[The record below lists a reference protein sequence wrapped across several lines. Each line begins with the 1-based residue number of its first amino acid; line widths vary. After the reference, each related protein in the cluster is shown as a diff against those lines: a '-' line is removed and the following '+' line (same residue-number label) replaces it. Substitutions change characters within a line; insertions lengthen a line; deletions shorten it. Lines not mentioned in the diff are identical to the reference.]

1 LLEDYAVI
9 LAVLVI
15 TAGVVIL
22 GFFLA
27 RYRQLVSE
35 VGESTT
41 LAKDVWSS
49 MESRFMVTDS
59 RVIDLMARVEVLSE
73 RLKSPEKEEKGTRA
87 VSTEP
92 VIATPPRVTV
102 PSQVEVGGGDTEK
115 RILASLATGPKTS
128 GQIRDVIGR
137 SREHTARLLKMLFE
151 KELVVRNDA
160 NKPYVYEIT
169 GKGRTYLGN

>member
-9 LAVLVI
+9 LAIVVI

-22 GFFLA
+22 GFFMA

-35 VGESTT
+35 VGESTL

-49 MESRFMVTDS
+49 MQSRFMVTDS
-59 RVIDLMARVEVLSE
+59 RVIDLMAKVEVLSE
-73 RLKSPEKEEKGTRA
+73 RLKSPQKEEKAPA
-87 VSTEP
+87 VVPTEP
-92 VIATPPRVTV
+92 GITTPPRAAVS
-102 PSQVEVGGGDTEK
+102 SQLEVGGGDTERK
-115 RILASLATGPKTS
+115 ILESLAAGPKTS
-128 GQIRDVIGR
+128 GQIREVIGR
-137 SREHTARLLKMLFE
+137 SREHTARLLKTLFE

-169 GKGRTYLGN
+169 GKGRDYLGN

>member
-9 LAVLVI
+9 VAVVVI

-22 GFFLA
+22 ALFMA

-35 VGESTT
+35 VGESTS

-49 MESRFMVTDS
+49 MESRFMVTDT
-59 RVIDLMARVEVLSE
+59 RVIDLMAKVEVLSE
-73 RLKSPEKEEKGTRA
+73 RLKPSQRGERGAA
-87 VSTEP
+87 VAPTEP
-92 VIATPPRVTV
+92 GMALPPRVTLS
-102 PSQVEVGGGDTEK
+102 PKLEVGGGDTERK
-115 RILASLATGPKTS
+115 ILESLATGPKTS
-128 GQIRDVIGR
+128 GQIRAVIGR

-151 KELVVRNDA
+151 KQLVVRNDA

-169 GKGRTYLGN
+169 GKGKDYLGN